1 MSASTIPHVVS
12 GVGYKSIHWGAACED
27 CGWVAPSKFG
37 GPNAEARAQAV
48 ADAHQCTTENGE
60 NDA

>member
-1 MSASTIPHVVS
+1 MPASTIPQIVS
-12 GVGYKSIHWGAACED
+12 GPGYKGTHWGAACED
-27 CGWVAPSKFG
+27 CGWKSPTKFG

-48 ADAHQCTTENGE
+48 ADAHECTTEEGE